1 MEHRGGCGGDSDS
14 GDGAGILCSI
24 PWGYL
29 DEEMDLKNTQ
39 EFYRAL
45 GMVFMPNKEE
55 KIEKCKS
62 ICDQEA
68 EKLKVNKTFWRTVPV
83 NDDILGP
90 LAKANAPFI
99 SQWVLYVDKKAVSY
113 THLTLPTNREV

>member
-24 PWGYL
+24 PWEYL
-29 DEEMDLKNTQ
+29 DKKINSINQNNFE
-39 EFYRAL
+39 RGL

-62 ICDQEA
+62 ICDQ
-68 EKLKVNKTFWRTVPV
+68 
-83 NDDILGP
+83 
-90 LAKANAPFI
+90 
-99 SQWVLYVDKKAVSY
+99 
-113 THLTLPTNREV
+113 